1 MGISALIEA
10 PGPLRGSLFAV
21 RSLSLTLLGC
31 LVVSAGP
38 ASAAEPVA
46 PVRAAQS
53 KPLATQD
60 EALLRARRLL
70 LERAK
75 ERYEAG
81 RGTGEE
87 ARQQLEGALD
97 ALALAYRLA
106 PAPWLLFN
114 LAQVKSRLGACG
126 EATELYRRFLA
137 SNPAANER
145 ANAEQALKLLG
156 TCAEPSAPE
165 AHEGLAPGLRPPTAL
180 ASLAE
185 VEDGLN
191 PAALSDF
198 GAAPVLEDAGFAGW
212 PWIFGGLALGSA
224 IAGAFFYGEAVD
236 AKDDLNRLQVGGPL
250 VAQTQRR
257 GESAL
262 SAAQVLGGFSVGF
275 AVAAGASLW
284 SRGGPGEAPPV
295 ASAPLALGRLRAL
308 PLGAGAGYT
317 FEF

>member
-1 MGISALIEA
+1 
-10 PGPLRGSLFAV
+10 V
-21 RSLSLTLLGC
+21 LGC
-31 LVVSAGP
+31 LVVSASP

-46 PVRAAQS
+46 HGEAAQAQ
-53 KPLATQD
+53 PTTTPD
-60 EALLRARRLL
+60 DALLRARRLL

-156 TCAEPSAPE
+156 TCTEPTAPE
-165 AHEGLAPGLRPPTAL
+165 AYEGLAPGLRPPTAL

-185 VEDGLN
+185 VEDGLT
-191 PAALSDF
+191 PAGLSDF
-198 GAAPVLEDAGFAGW
+198 GAAPALADTGFAGW
-212 PWIFGGLALGSA
+212 PWIFGGLALGAA

-236 AKDDLNRLQVGGPL
+236 AKDDLDRLQVGGPL
-250 VAQTQRR
+250 VARTQRR

-284 SRGGPGEAPPV
+284 SRAAPGEAPPA
-295 ASAPLALGRLRAL
+295 ASAPLGRLRAL
-308 PLGAGAGYT
+308 PLGAGASYS

>member
-1 MGISALIEA
+1 
-10 PGPLRGSLFAV
+10 V
-21 RSLSLTLLGC
+21 LGC
-31 LVVSAGP
+31 LGVSVASTNP
-38 ASAAEPVA
+38 ASGADPVA
-46 PVRAAQS
+46 PARALQS
-53 KPLATQD
+53 KLTATPD
-60 EALLRARRLL
+60 DALLRARRLL

-97 ALALAYRLA
+97 ALALAYRLV

-180 ASLAE
+180 ASLVE
-185 VEDGLN
+185 VEGRLA
-191 PAALSDF
+191 PAALSDL
-198 GAAPVLEDAGFAGW
+198 GAEPALADAGFAGW

-236 AKDDLNRLQVGGPL
+236 AKHDLDRLQVGGPL
-250 VAQTQRR
+250 VAQTQQR

-275 AVAAGASLW
+275 AVAAGASLLPR
-284 SRGGPGEAPPV
+284 SQPGEAPPG
-295 ASAPLALGRLRAL
+295 ASAPLGRLRAL
-308 PLGAGAGYT
+308 PLGAGASYS